1 MTYHQ
6 YMIQEGWSAQ
16 DLQDIGRAA
25 KVADINSR
33 DCVLAKK
40 FLINYIERS
49 TNINVKTEQ

>member
-1 MTYHQ
+1 
-6 YMIQEGWSAQ
+6 MIQEGWSAQ